1 MRLPDCDAIIISFRP
16 DSFFSHTIFLCVL
29 CFFSFCS
36 QAVDRILAHL
46 RARFA
51 TYFAMF
57 EQYAQKN
64 VFHVPE
70 LDFSV
75 RLPKH
80 IAENVITYSCFH
92 VFLCLLPM
100 AKNLC
105 L

>member
-1 MRLPDCDAIIISFRP
+1 
-16 DSFFSHTIFLCVL
+16 
-29 CFFSFCS
+29 
-36 QAVDRILAHL
+36 
-46 RARFA
+46 
-51 TYFAMF
+51 MF

-80 IAENVITYSCFH
+80 IAKNVITYPCFH
-92 VFLCLLPM
+92 VFVPM

-105 L
+105 FVDATVLPTMLF